1 MDLDRSD
8 NVILKAANQ
17 YGQMCQKGDLKN
29 DFIIRQEKKARF
41 LRSPIFPPSE
51 LCIIEARLLTV
62 SHFQKQQKEI
72 KLKNSRTKPWFPPTE
87 NKHVG

>member
-29 DFIIRQEKKARF
+29 DFIIREGKKKPCSLGPQFF
-41 LRSPIFPPSE
+41 LPQNYI
-51 LCIIEARLLTV
+51 LIKARLLTV
-62 SHFQKQQKEI
+62 SHFHKQQKEI
-72 KLKNSRTKPWFPPTE
+72 MLQNSRAKQWFSP
-87 NKHVG
+87 H